1 MISSG
6 HLAIP
11 PVPPHT
17 WFCTVPILLLS
28 PSSPLSQS
36 PHPLPSYECFI
47 PSSILIRDSSL
58 VPFLLLLLFSFFGP
72 VEIVWYLN
80 FQLISIYKL
89 LHTMYVL
96 LVLSYLILDYILKF
110 HPFACKIHDVFVF
123 HAWIL
128 FHCVDVP
135 HFLYPFFIWIVS
147 TFSLLRLKLLWT

>member
-1 MISSG
+1 
-6 HLAIP
+6 
-11 PVPPHT
+11 
-17 WFCTVPILLLS
+17 
-28 PSSPLSQS
+28 S

-96 LVLSYLILDYILKF
+96 LVLSYLILDYILK
-110 HPFACKIHDVFVF
+110 
-123 HAWIL
+123 
-128 FHCVDVP
+128 
-135 HFLYPFFIWIVS
+135 
-147 TFSLLRLKLLWT
+147 